1 MRRWIGGFLLAVL
14 AACLFGCSASGPRF
28 SEMAGSIPSLGENQG
43 RIYFYRTSIMG
54 MAVQPDVTVN
64 GQFVGKSQPGSFFF
78 IDRPAGTYR
87 ASART
92 EAEGTID
99 ITLRPKQTAYILM
112 SISAGLMVGRPEF
125 ERVAE
130 SEGRKELPPLA
141 YGGSAPVSTKAASAS
156 SPAPVA
162 GAAAA
167 TAVAAKPASPVA
179 PSSPPAQAALT
190 TASSARNTAPATTD
204 ATPFAKTSINDL
216 RLLLQA
222 NR

>member
-28 SEMAGSIPSLGENQG
+28 SEMAQSLPSLGENQG

-64 GQFVGKSQPGSFFF
+64 GQTVGKSQPGSFFF

-112 SISAGLMVGRPEF
+112 SIGGGFVVGRPEF

-130 SEGRKELPPLA
+130 SEGRKELPSLA
-141 YGGSAPVSTKAASAS
+141 YGGSVPVSTKTAAAA

-162 GAAAA
+162 GAPVAAA
-167 TAVAAKPASPVA
+167 TAATPT
-179 PSSPPAQAALT
+179 SPPATSPPAPPTLT
-190 TASSARNTAPATTD
+190 TASSTRNTAPAPTD
-204 ATPFAKTSINDL
+204 ATPFSKTSINDL